1 MKKKKKNPKTKI
13 KDVIK
18 VINSLKEEKN
28 IKFVFSYIKMGDT
41 LDEFNSETITNLKE
55 DLVSNALKMVIDEKV
70 FGNPVSEQL
79 SIDELES
86 ISKLNQKHNG
96 AYKWNNKKNN
106 NR

>member
-18 VINSLKEEKN
+18 VINSLKKDKD
-28 IKFVFSYIKMGDT
+28 IKFVFSYIKIGDT

-55 DLVSNALKMVIDEKV
+55 DLVSNALKMVIDEKI
-70 FGNPVSEQL
+70 FGNPINEQL

-86 ISKLNQKHNG
+86 ISKLDMFNIF
-96 AYKWNNKKNN
+96 NNKNKPEA
-106 NR
+106 

>member
-18 VINSLKEEKN
+18 VINSLKKDKD
-28 IKFVFSYIKMGDT
+28 IKFVFSYIKIGDT

-70 FGNPVSEQL
+70 FGNPINEQL

-86 ISKLNQKHNG
+86 ISKLDMFNIF
-96 AYKWNNKKNN
+96 NNKNKPEA
-106 NR
+106 

>member
-1 MKKKKKNPKTKI
+1 MKKKKKNPKI

-18 VINSLKEEKN
+18 VINSLKEEKD
-28 IKFVFSYIKMGDT
+28 IKFVFSFIKIGDT

-55 DLVSNALKMVIDEKV
+55 DLISSALKMIIDEKI

-86 ISKLNQKHNG
+86 ISKLDMYNIFK
-96 AYKWNNKKNN
+96 NNKDKPEA
-106 NR
+106 

>member
-1 MKKKKKNPKTKI
+1 MKKKKKNPKI

-18 VINSLKEEKN
+18 VINSLKEEKD
-28 IKFVFSYIKMGDT
+28 IKFVFSFIKIGDT

-55 DLVSNALKMVIDEKV
+55 DLISSALKMIIDEKI

-86 ISKLNQKHNG
+86 MSKLDMYNIF
-96 AYKWNNKKNN
+96 NNKDKPEA
-106 NR
+106 

>member
-1 MKKKKKNPKTKI
+1 MKKKKKNPKI

-18 VINSLKEEKN
+18 VINSLKEEKD
-28 IKFVFSYIKMGDT
+28 IKFVFSFIKIGDT

-55 DLVSNALKMVIDEKV
+55 DLISNALKMIIDEKI

-86 ISKLNQKHNG
+86 MSKLDMYNIF
-96 AYKWNNKKNN
+96 NNKDKQEA
-106 NR
+106 

>member
-1 MKKKKKNPKTKI
+1 MKKKKKNPKI

-18 VINSLKEEKN
+18 VINSLKEEKD
-28 IKFVFSYIKMGDT
+28 IKFVFSFIKIGDT

-55 DLVSNALKMVIDEKV
+55 DLISNALKMIIDEKI

-86 ISKLNQKHNG
+86 MSKLDMYNIF
-96 AYKWNNKKNN
+96 NNKDKPEA
-106 NR
+106 

>member
-1 MKKKKKNPKTKI
+1 MKKKKKNPKI
-13 KDVIK
+13 KDIIK

-86 ISKLNQKHNG
+86 VSKLDMFNIFNS
-96 AYKWNNKKNN
+96 NKNKPEA
-106 NR
+106 